1 MGPLFELA
9 DESACP
15 LQGQVEIVDAEEQEE
30 AVARRRLVRAH
41 Q

>member
-15 LQGQVEIVDAEEQEE
+15 LQCQVEIVDAEEQEE